1 MPKGRETG
9 RRAIIGGR
17 SEPKKQQTDSSM
29 SRAFVFPGQGSQAV
43 GMARELAASYPAARA
58 LLDEVDEA
66 LGQKLSAL
74 MFEGP
79 IETLTLTENAQPALM
94 AASLAVMRVLERE
107 KGLVLKDRVALVA
120 GHSLG
125 EYSALAAAGAISVA
139 DAARL
144 LKLRGQSM
152 QKAVP
157 VGVGAMS
164 ALLGVGL
171 DVARKIAADAA
182 QGDVCDIA
190 NDNEPTQV
198 VLSGHKTAIDRVPE
212 VGKAHGLRRA
222 IPLPVSAPFHCSLLK
237 PAADAMA
244 EALAKIEIKTPVV
257 PVVANVLAALIS
269 DPAEIRNRLVEQVTG
284 TVRWRECVLAMVAA
298 GVNELYEIGTGKV
311 LSGLAGR
318 IDKSLKATPVGTPAD
333 IEAVAAQ
340 LMS

>member
-1 MPKGRETG
+1 
-9 RRAIIGGR
+9 
-17 SEPKKQQTDSSM
+17 M

-43 GMARELAASYPAARA
+43 GMAKELAATFPAARA

-66 LGQKLSAL
+66 LGQKLSSL

-244 EALAKIEIKTPVV
+244 DALGKIEIKAPVV
-257 PVVANVLAALIS
+257 PVVANVLAAPIS
-269 DPAEIRNRLVEQVTG
+269 DPAEIRGRLVEQVTG

-298 GVNELYEIGTGKV
+298 GVTELYEIGTGKV

-318 IDKSLKATPVGTPAD
+318 IDKSLKATPIGTPAD
-333 IEAVAAQ
+333 IDAVAAQ
-340 LMS
+340 LLS